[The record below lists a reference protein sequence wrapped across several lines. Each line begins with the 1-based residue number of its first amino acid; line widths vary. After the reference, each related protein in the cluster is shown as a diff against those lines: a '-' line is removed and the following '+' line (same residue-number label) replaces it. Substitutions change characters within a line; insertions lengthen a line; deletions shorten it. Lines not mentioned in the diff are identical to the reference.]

1 MIKNIEIKTD
11 MIQLDQFLKWADV
24 IESGGQIRPLLD
36 EKRIFVNGILCQVK
50 RKQLHAGD
58 IVDIKGIGT
67 YKLTGE

>member
-36 EKRIFVNGILCQVK
+36 EKRIFVNGTLCLAK
-50 RKQLHAGD
+50 RKPV
-58 IVDIKGIGT
+58 IS
-67 YKLTGE
+67 